1 MTNEPNPYDPGL
13 SAGNQLLLMPPW
25 LMLLLNEASSFQI
38 EAGCSIGGSTYIY
51 YFPSSVFINW
61 LSTTPKIEREQLVIY
76 LRIQWDQEG
85 VPTDEFPR
93 LLLGIWHKSLGKDIS
108 SYSEREEP
116 DYWQKV
122 STCSASSFYKEMDY
136 LVSLAEDQKW
146 IH

>member
-1 MTNEPNPYDPGL
+1 MTNEPNPCDPVL
-13 SAGNQLLLMPPW
+13 STGNQFLLIPPW

-38 EAGCSIGGSTYIY
+38 EAGCSVGHSTYIY
-51 YFPSSVFINW
+51 YFLDSLFNKW
-61 LSTTPKIEREQLVIY
+61 LDLTPKNKREELEIY

-93 LLLGIWHKSLGKDIS
+93 LLLGIWHKSLGEDIS
-108 SYSEREEP
+108 SYSEREEA

-122 STCSASSFYKEMDY
+122 STCSASLFYKEMDY
-136 LVSLAEDQKW
+136 LVSLAKNQKW